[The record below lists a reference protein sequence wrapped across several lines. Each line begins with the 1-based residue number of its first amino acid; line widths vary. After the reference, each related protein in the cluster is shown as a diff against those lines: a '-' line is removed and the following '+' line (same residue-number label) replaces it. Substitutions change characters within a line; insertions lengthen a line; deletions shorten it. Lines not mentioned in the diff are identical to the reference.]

1 MNDPALARAEATRPP
16 SVIDTLSAGYS
27 VVNRSP
33 WVLLIPILLDV
44 FLWLG
49 PQISLA
55 PVVDRA
61 IATMAVPTEWP
72 VESGRT
78 LEELRRGVIETMD
91 AFNVLALLSGPSMVS
106 VPSVA
111 IVTGGRGTLHWIEDS
126 GTALST
132 ILGSLVGGLLLGSL
146 YRAWL
151 ARQVLGDFATP
162 DRMIGEAVS
171 AGGRAFVLML
181 LMMGVAILFGMPL
194 AIVLGSAAAVSRDL
208 LSMGMFIVSIAVM
221 AVVLYLAFAL
231 DAVFISRVGP
241 LQAVK
246 NSVAVVRTSFW
257 PTVLLLTLVLLILM
271 GMGRVWELLAAVA
284 PWGMY
289 LGILGNAYI
298 ATGLLAATMAF
309 YRDRYIRLT
318 GAARAGTPSSAATI

>member
-1 MNDPALARAEATRPP
+1 MKDPALARAEATRPP
-16 SVIDTLSAGYS
+16 GVIDTLTAGYA

-61 IATMAVPTEWP
+61 IASAAVPAEWP
-72 VESGRT
+72 VDSGRT
-78 LEELRRGVIETMD
+78 LDQVRRGVIDTMD
-91 AFNVLALLSGPSMVS
+91 AFNVLALLSGPSLVS

-111 IVTGGRGTLHWIEDS
+111 IVTGGRGTLHWVDDARS
-126 GTALST
+126 ALSA
-132 ILGSLVGGLLLGSL
+132 LAGSMLGGLLLGSL
-146 YRAWL
+146 YRSWL
-151 ARQVLGDFATP
+151 ARQVVGEFAPP
-162 DRMIGEAVS
+162 DRMIGEALTAS
-171 AGGRAFVLML
+171 GRALGLML
-181 LMMGVAILFGMPL
+181 VLLGVALLFGVPL

-231 DAVFISRVGP
+231 DAVFVSRVGP

-246 NSVAVVRTSFW
+246 NSVAVVRASFW
-257 PTVLLLTLVLLILM
+257 PSVMLLSLVVLILNNTQPN
-271 GMGRVWELLAAVA
+271 E
-284 PWGMY
+284 
-289 LGILGNAYI
+289 
-298 ATGLLAATMAF
+298 
-309 YRDRYIRLT
+309 
-318 GAARAGTPSSAATI
+318 